1 MYCLL
6 GPNVSFW
13 LHSTVFS
20 FFNSNPWS
28 FKYCSIHLFPATLT
42 GAPKSN
48 IITWLLFSVTL
59 TWASPFS
66 LYSSH
71 QFTFNPFAASLNFSQ
86 LSYVHPVQLSS
97 CFLSFFLP
105 VDLPLSCL
113 FPSLLSLDLFLFW
126 DTDLISLEKLLCLL
140 LSLL

>member
-28 FKYCSIHLFPATLT
+28 SKYCFIHSFPATLT

-66 LYSSH
+66 LDSSH
-71 QFTFNPFAASLNFSQ
+71 QFTFNPLAASLIFSQ
-86 LSYVHPVQLSS
+86 LSHVHPVKLSS
-97 CFLSFFLP
+97 CFLLFLISLLLS

-113 FPSLLSLDLFLFW
+113 IPSLLSLDLLPFL
-126 DTDLISLEKLLCLL
+126 DIDLISLEKLLCLL
-140 LSLL
+140 